1 MTERY
6 LIPGSEWLFFKIYTG
21 PKSADT
27 LLAGPLRIL
36 VTSLL
41 ERAHIDSFFFIRY
54 TDPGYHIRLRFHLPH
69 RETGYGP
76 VMCAACD
83 TLRPLLAEGLVS
95 SVVCD
100 TYARE
105 LERYGEHTMEAVE
118 RYFHLDSRPV
128 LELLH
133 LLSAEPPADP
143 EQLRWRMALRLVDDM
158 CGSFLPELAGRK
170 DLLGKMAGSYRKEFN
185 LTRAAFTGQLNDM
198 YRTHR
203 RLVAETLDTTGW
215 ISENMQPVFARRKAE
230 LAAQT
235 AVIRELNRQSEQP
248 LEEEHLFWSLIH
260 MTMNRWFRSRNRLH
274 ELVIYNFI
282 SRHYDS
288 MYARMIYNK

>member
-41 ERAHIDSFFFIRY
+41 ERAHVDSFFFIRY
-54 TDPGYHIRLRFHLPH
+54 TDPEYHIRLRFHLPH

-83 TLRPLLAEGLVS
+83 TLRPLLTEGLVS

-133 LLSAEPPADP
+133 LLSADPPIRNSCAGAWP
-143 EQLRWRMALRLVDDM
+143 
-158 CGSFLPELAGRK
+158 CGSWTICADHFFRNWQAGRICSAK
-170 DLLGKMAGSYRKEFN
+170 WLSRTGKSS
-185 LTRAAFTGQLNDM
+185 TSRA
-198 YRTHR
+198 
-203 RLVAETLDTTGW
+203 
-215 ISENMQPVFARRKAE
+215 P
-230 LAAQT
+230 
-235 AVIRELNRQSEQP
+235 
-248 LEEEHLFWSLIH
+248 HL
-260 MTMNRWFRSRNRLH
+260 R
-274 ELVIYNFI
+274 
-282 SRHYDS
+282 DS
-288 MYARMIYNK
+288 

>member
-1 MTERY
+1 
-6 LIPGSEWLFFKIYTG
+6 
-21 PKSADT
+21 
-27 LLAGPLRIL
+27 
-36 VTSLL
+36 
-41 ERAHIDSFFFIRY
+41 
-54 TDPGYHIRLRFHLPH
+54 
-69 RETGYGP
+69 
-76 VMCAACD
+76 
-83 TLRPLLAEGLVS
+83 
-95 SVVCD
+95 
-100 TYARE
+100 
-105 LERYGEHTMEAVE
+105 MEAVE
-118 RYFHLDSRPV
+118 RYFHLDSRSV

-143 EQLRWRMALRLVDDM
+143 EQLRWRMALRLVNDM
-158 CGSFLPELAGRK
+158 CESFLPELAGRK

-203 RLVAETLDTTGW
+203 RLVAETLDTTEW
-215 ISENMQPVFARRKAE
+215 IPENMQPVFARRKAE

-235 AVIRELNRQSEQP
+235 AVIRELDRQAERP
-248 LEEEHLFWSLIH
+248 PEEEHLFWSLIH

-282 SRHYDS
+282 SKHYDS